1 MRMRKLLLTSVCAV
15 AIAAATVAVASG
27 CAQDAEQVF
36 LFSAEQF
43 YNGTTYKLN
52 LSGMSDGSCTLNCV
66 QASPQLALEGSY
78 EFTEGK
84 GYSFDFDG
92 QTLQSGYNDATQE
105 HYLIYD
111 LAMTSSYDHTMLM
124 TYKDADFTPGAG
136 YVDPYEA
143 AADMVYETL
152 SPEEGG
158 IEGDEVFKLLDNG
171 DSFYLF
177 SYGEEGL
184 FYYGDVKDEGGTKTY
199 VTYDGETEMER
210 VESDIVSGAYY
221 VSYPTS
227 SGPFSTKQ
235 NYMFYLNGSTFEEA
249 FPDLELSGGGGGFPG
264 GFPGGP
270 GGGDFPPPPFSASEE
285 AAEDIVL

>member
-111 LAMTSSYDHTMLM
+111 LAMTSSYDHT
-124 TYKDADFTPGAG
+124 
-136 YVDPYEA
+136 
-143 AADMVYETL
+143 
-152 SPEEGG
+152 
-158 IEGDEVFKLLDNG
+158 
-171 DSFYLF
+171 
-177 SYGEEGL
+177 GL